1 MKKYGKIAYI
11 MLILIIFIAGFCIY
25 KVSAKNNSEEDIN
38 EKTLAEIK
46 YLENE
51 FQNLFNE
58 INNIKFENYTISATN
73 IEEDSEQ
80 SESSGTDSSQDNGG
94 KTSEG
99 SEKSSSETEQEEQT
113 TNKQYEL
120 KKEGILTQKDETN
133 WNQIKND
140 VEKIYTVLYST
151 TIDLYQV
158 VENKEDITNFNKEY
172 DNLTKAVKDEDKKE
186 TLKELSAVYDFL
198 PKFVE
203 KCSKQEKDKVVIK
216 TKNYIFKAYS
226 VLDDEQWEDINNN
239 VNLAQQEFIKIVTDI
254 SNKENDK
261 KYESNQD
268 GSKYNINKAYIMINE
283 LKNSVKLKDKEVFLI
298 KYKNLLEELENV

>member
-25 KVSAKNNSEEDIN
+25 KVSAKNNSEDIN

-80 SESSGTDSSQDNGG
+80 SESSGTDSSQDSGG
-94 KTSEG
+94 KSSEG
-99 SEKSSSETEQEEQT
+99 SEKNSSETEQEGQT

-120 KKEGILTQKDETN
+120 KKEGILTQKDEIN

-226 VLDDEQWEDINNN
+226 VLDNEQWEDINNN

-261 KYESNQD
+261 N
-268 GSKYNINKAYIMINE
+268 
-283 LKNSVKLKDKEVFLI
+283 
-298 KYKNLLEELENV
+298 NL